1 MGFLYKAKGSFPQH
15 SIWLWHLHSLQKNN
29 SLRKR
34 VGLKFEVMIL
44 SISSSPNFEVT
55 KPSRIFMNL
64 PGKMD
69 RKPLRKAP
77 SWLPSSNLSAYQQ
90 VSQLFSP
97 TWSGPKIKVV
107 KCIMG
112 ELHPSPRVFLAMFA
126 GFFVDVLGGRCF
138 FWGHWGL
145 DLAFLSVALFWGCIN
160 GVSKIFEPTK
170 KPNESCKTYPV
181 TVDELT
187 PTTEDQLTF

>member
-1 MGFLYKAKGSFPQH
+1 MGFPYKAKG
-15 SIWLWHLHSLQKNN
+15 SIWLWHLHSLQLTTHCGKKLVGSDDPFHFKLAQLWGHQTLQDEWI
-29 SLRKR
+29 SLGKWIENLWEYHQ
-34 VGLKFEVMIL
+34 VGCPTI
-44 SISSSPNFEVT
+44 
-55 KPSRIFMNL
+55 
-64 PGKMD
+64 
-69 RKPLRKAP
+69 
-77 SWLPSSNLSAYQQ
+77 LSAYQQ
-90 VSQLFSP
+90 VSRSFSP

-138 FWGHWGL
+138 FWGHWGPH
-145 DLAFLSVALFWGCIN
+145 LAFLSVALFWGCIN

-170 KPNESCKTYPV
+170 NPNESCKTYPV

-187 PTTEDQLTF
+187 PRTEDQLTF